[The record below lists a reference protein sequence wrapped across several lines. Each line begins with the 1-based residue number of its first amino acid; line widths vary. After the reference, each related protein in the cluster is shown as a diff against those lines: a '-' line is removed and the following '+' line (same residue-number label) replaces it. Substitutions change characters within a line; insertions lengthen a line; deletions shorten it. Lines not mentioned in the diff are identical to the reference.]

1 MAETALVE
9 SQVADSIELL
19 RRLDAGGNGPTLAV
33 WYFYEDVERW
43 RLILAGPT
51 FDGLL
56 PKNEAFAYRGL
67 AEEIASASLKSLS
80 ISDVKLV
87 LTTSPLAISLR
98 PLLRTPPN
106 AVVRGRFVNT
116 TLNGIFIKEMLILR
130 SSA

>member
-9 SQVADSIELL
+9 SQIADSSELL
-19 RRLDAGGNGPTLAV
+19 RRLDAAGSGPSLAV

-43 RLILAGPT
+43 RLILAGST
-51 FDGLL
+51 FDGML
-56 PKNEAFAYRGL
+56 PKSEAFAYRGL
-67 AEEIASASLKSLS
+67 AEVIADASLKSLS

-87 LTTSPLAISLR
+87 RTTSPLAIALR

-106 AVVRGRFVNT
+106 SISRARFVNT

-130 SSA
+130 ASV